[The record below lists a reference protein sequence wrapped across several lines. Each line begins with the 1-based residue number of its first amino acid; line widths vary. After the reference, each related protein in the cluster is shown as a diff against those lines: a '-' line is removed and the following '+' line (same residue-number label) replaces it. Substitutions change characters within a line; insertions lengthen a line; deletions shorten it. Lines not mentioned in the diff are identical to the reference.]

1 MTPTDFRD
9 LLKRNGLRQADAAY
23 LAGVRDRQARAWALG
38 ENAISQS
45 VALLLLAYDEGLLP
59 PDWFARRIAGLRAEE
74 KPE

>member
-1 MTPTDFRD
+1 
-9 LLKRNGLRQADAAY
+9 
-23 LAGVRDRQARAWALG
+23 VRDRQARAWALG